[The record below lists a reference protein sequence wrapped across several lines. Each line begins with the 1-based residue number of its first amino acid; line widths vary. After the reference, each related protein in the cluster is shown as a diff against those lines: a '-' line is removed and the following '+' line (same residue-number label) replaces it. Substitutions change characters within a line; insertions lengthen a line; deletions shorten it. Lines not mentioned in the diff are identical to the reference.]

1 MSAIATNSKTKIVID
16 QATKVYQTQS
26 GETVALENLS
36 TTVQEGEFV
45 CIVGPSGCGKTTL
58 LWAMSGLHRLTS
70 GSVLLDGTPVKGA
83 RPEIGMV
90 FQEANLLPWRSIMK
104 NILYPFEIKSMPVS
118 KSRTLIDHLLDVTG
132 LKGFENKYPRELS
145 GGMQQ
150 RASLVRCLSVDP
162 SVMLL
167 DEPFGALDAFTRD
180 EMNLLLLRLREERQK
195 TIVFVTH
202 SIAEAIFHR
211 D

>member
-70 GSVLLDGTPVKGA
+70 GSVVLDGTPVKGA

-132 LKGFENKYPRELS
+132 LKGFENKYPR
-145 GGMQQ
+145 
-150 RASLVRCLSVDP
+150 
-162 SVMLL
+162 
-167 DEPFGALDAFTRD
+167 
-180 EMNLLLLRLREERQK
+180 
-195 TIVFVTH
+195 
-202 SIAEAIFHR
+202 
-211 D
+211 